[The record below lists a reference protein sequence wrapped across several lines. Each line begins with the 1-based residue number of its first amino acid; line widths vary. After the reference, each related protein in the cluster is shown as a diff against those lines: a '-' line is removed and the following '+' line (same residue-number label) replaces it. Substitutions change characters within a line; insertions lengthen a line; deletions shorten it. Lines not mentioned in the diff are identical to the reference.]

1 MINSPLF
8 FVDLNNIAKNQQQ
21 KNRLVKTFDFKNA
34 SIWKDSKNVS
44 FDDTLIIDIS
54 GNVIG
59 LMNAELI
66 NEDMEFR
73 VNHFEINPKYRNKG
87 YGTQVFKQLLEVF
100 DYISIVID
108 KETFPKY
115 FYVKLGFNRIIE
127 TKDTTLLIMDKMKW

>member
-127 TKDTTLLIMDKMKW
+127 TKDTTLLIMDKMK